1 MPVNSTGVPSAFE
14 VATESQ
20 AIGSF
25 MSVEWDI
32 VPRLRR
38 RSFADHSSI
47 SLQISSNA
55 LRCLSLPREIRMPRI
70 IKENTMITGADKVLR
85 RVVVVASMRKLLY
98 QILRRK
104 APCFSNGD
112 TPHV

>member
-55 LRCLSLPREIRMPRI
+55 LRCLSLTREIRMTSI
-70 IKENTMITGADKVLR
+70 IKEHTMITGEKKESR
-85 RVVVVASMRKLLY
+85 RDVIVSAMIKLIYFL
-98 QILRRK
+98 
-104 APCFSNGD
+104 
-112 TPHV
+112 V